1 LIIEALEVV
10 FLFVTTLMMAYLIRH
25 YVFTLT
31 VLRRA
36 KKAKVNVI
44 VDEKYEPPVSILI
57 PARDEEKVIG
67 RLLQRIAELTYP
79 HDKLQVMVIDDASSD
94 STGRIADEYSS
105 KYAFIEVLH
114 RENGNGGKGKAPA
127 MNAGFKRATGE
138 IVLCFDADYYP
149 QKDIVE
155 KLAKEFADPNVGA
168 VQGRVVVLN
177 EPQNMVTRLVALE
190 RIGGY
195 RVDQEARDDLGLIAQ
210 FGGTV
215 GGFRRSVLASL
226 GGWDESILAEDTDL
240 TFRVYLAGYKV
251 RYVIDAECYEEAVD
265 NWKAYR
271 QQRYRWARGHM
282 QCCFKHSSK
291 VLKSKNLR
299 VKEKIDG
306 LLLLNV
312 YFMPLVV
319 LLSFIIGIPLIFF
332 ESSKLVG
339 ALWFSVPISLYSFVG
354 NFAPFFEVGI
364 GAYLDGRTRTQ
375 WLIPLLI
382 FTFFYNIPICAKAF
396 LDLFVS
402 TIKRK
407 NHSTWVKTPHL
418 GNGNRYIEN

>member
-1 LIIEALEVV
+1 MI
-10 FLFVTTLMMAYLIRH
+10 AYLIRH
-25 YVFTLT
+25 YIFTLT

-36 KKAKVNVI
+36 KEAKKVTV
-44 VDEKYEPPVSILI
+44 VAEAKYEPKVSILI
-57 PARDEEKVIG
+57 PARNEEKVIG
-67 RLLQRIAELTYP
+67 RLLQRMAELTYP
-79 HDKLQVMVIDDASSD
+79 QDKLQIIVIDDASSD
-94 STGRIADEYSS
+94 STGRIADEYSGR
-105 KYAFIEVLH
+105 YAFIEVLH
-114 RENGNGGKGKAPA
+114 RDKRDGGKGKAST
-127 MNAGFKRATGE
+127 MNAGFKRSTGE
-138 IVLCFDADYYP
+138 IVLCFDADYCP

-195 RVDQEARDDLGLIAQ
+195 RVDQEARDDLGLITQ

-215 GGFRRSVLASL
+215 GGFRRSILESL
-226 GGWDESILAEDTDL
+226 HGWDESILAEDTDL
-240 TFRVYLAGYKV
+240 TFRIYLEGYKV
-251 RYVIDAECYEEAVD
+251 RYVGDAECYEEAVD

-282 QCCFKHSSK
+282 QCCFKHSLN

-299 VKEKIDG
+299 IKEKIDG

-312 YFMPLVV
+312 YFMPIVV
-319 LLSFIIGIPLIFF
+319 LISFIIGIPLILFG
-332 ESSKLVG
+332 SSKLIG
-339 ALWFSVPISLYSFVG
+339 ALWFSVPISFYSFVG

-382 FTFFYNIPICAKAF
+382 FTFFYNIPICTKAF
-396 LDLFVS
+396 LDLLIS
-402 TIKRK
+402 KILGKD
-407 NHSTWVKTPHL
+407 HSVWVKTSHL

>member
-1 LIIEALEVV
+1 LIIEALEVI

-25 YVFTLT
+25 YIFTLT

-36 KKAKVNVI
+36 KKAKVDAI

-57 PARDEEKVIG
+57 PARNEDKVIG

-79 HDKLQVMVIDDASSD
+79 HDKLQVIVIDDASSD

-138 IVLCFDADYYP
+138 IILCFDADYYP

-215 GGFRRSVLASL
+215 GGFRRSVLTSL

-332 ESSKLVG
+332 ESSKIVG

-396 LDLFVS
+396 LDLLVS
-402 TIKRK
+402 AIKRK